1 MTKSSHQK
9 YNPSLLH
16 HVPKLSSVS
25 ARLNY
30 RSVVL
35 EIRANLLLVF
45 RRGEVEIHNVIP
57 LTPHTPIKQS
67 SRRLT
72 VASLKFSFSSD
83 RQAERFAKAL
93 HSARKARAEKYSLL
107 SKLGSGAAG
116 TVYSARRKSDGA
128 IVAVKRISRL
138 DIYDSHHALENF
150 INEYVALSSLRSP
163 FLVFALDAFET
174 RSHLNLVMPLA
185 SHGDLQEV
193 LSKHPR
199 GLPEQAARQIF
210 AEITSGLEDLHRAGY
225 LYRDLK
231 LPNML
236 LTSEGHVQLADFGLV
251 KKLKV
256 EASEGS
262 SLSGSDDSDDS
273 ASSGSFRLVGRTKS
287 FVGTRRYMSPEHT
300 MRRTKNSGY
309 GAPSDLWALGVSLY
323 LLTTG
328 RYPFGSDVSS
338 SDTFELFD
346 AIRHETLKLPESMN
360 DELRELLQGLLE
372 RNHLERWDIEDVKSS
387 RWMKGVR
394 WSRVRENARRG
405 KPVNEV
411 LEIIEDKSEQ
421 SSKSEKG
428 RGKVRKEELSKVI
441 DDGYL
446 VGFGSLQRS

>member
-1 MTKSSHQK
+1 MTKAPKQK
-9 YNPSLLH
+9 YNPSLIP
-16 HVPKLSSVS
+16 HVPKRTSVS

-45 RRGEVEIHNVIP
+45 RRGEFEIHHVIP

-67 SRRLT
+67 SRRLM

-83 RQAERFAKAL
+83 VPAEQFAREL
-93 HSARKARAEKYSLL
+93 HSARSARSEKYDLL
-107 SKLGSGAAG
+107 NKLGSGAAG

-128 IVAVKRISRL
+128 IVAVKRMSKR
-138 DIYDSHHALENF
+138 DIFDSHRSMENF

-163 FLVFALDAFET
+163 FLVSALDAFET

-185 SHGDLQEV
+185 SHGDLQDV
-193 LSKHPR
+193 LSNYPR
-199 GLPEQAARQIF
+199 GLPEQVARQLF

-256 EASEGS
+256 ETSNASS
-262 SLSGSDDSDDS
+262 SSDSDNDSDDS
-273 ASSGSFRLVGRTKS
+273 AGSGSFRLVGRTKS
-287 FVGTRRYMSPEHT
+287 FVGTKRYMSPEHT
-300 MRRTKNSGY
+300 MRRVKNGGY
-309 GAPSDLWALGVSLY
+309 GAPSDVWALGVSLY

-338 SDTFELFD
+338 SDTFEMFD
-346 AIRHETLKLPESMN
+346 AIRHETLRFPKGMS
-360 DELRELLQGLLE
+360 DDLRELLQGLLE
-372 RNHLERWDIEDVKSS
+372 RDYLERWDIEDVKNS
-387 RWMKGVR
+387 RWMKGVK
-394 WSRVRENARRG
+394 WNRVRENGRRG
-405 KPVNEV
+405 KRVDEV
-411 LEIIEDKSEQ
+411 L
-421 SSKSEKG
+421 
-428 RGKVRKEELSKVI
+428 
-441 DDGYL
+441 
-446 VGFGSLQRS
+446 

>member
-9 YNPSLLH
+9 YNTSLLQ
-16 HVPKLSSVS
+16 HVPKQTSVS

-30 RSVVL
+30 RPVVL

-45 RRGEVEIHNVIP
+45 RRGEFDIHHVIP
-57 LTPHTPIKQS
+57 LTPHTPIKHS

-72 VASLKFSFSSD
+72 VASFKFSFTSEAPAASFEK
-83 RQAERFAKAL
+83 QL
-93 HSARKARAEKYSLL
+93 LSARKSRTDKYELL
-107 SKLGSGAAG
+107 TKLGSGATG

-128 IVAVKRISRL
+128 VVAVKRMSKL

-163 FLVFALDAFET
+163 FLVSALDAFET
-174 RSHLNLVMPLA
+174 QSHLNLVMPLA
-185 SHGDLQEV
+185 KHGDLQAV
-193 LSKHPR
+193 LSNHPR
-199 GLPEQAARQIF
+199 GLPEKAARQIF
-210 AEITSGLEDLHRAGY
+210 AEVTGGLEDLHRAGY

-256 EASEGS
+256 ETSDESSSSDREYSEENKDSEGS
-262 SLSGSDDSDDS
+262 
-273 ASSGSFRLVGRTKS
+273 GSFQLVGRTKS

-300 MRRTKNSGY
+300 LRRAKNGGY

-328 RYPFGSDVSS
+328 RYPFGDNLPSS
-338 SDTFELFD
+338 NTFELFD
-346 AIRHETLKLPESMN
+346 AIRHETLTFPKSMS

-372 RNHLERWDIEDVKSS
+372 RDHLERWDIEDIKNS
-387 RWMKGVR
+387 RWMKGMR

-405 KPVNEV
+405 KRTDEV
-411 LEIIEDKSEQ
+411 VEMVEGKSETNK
-421 SSKSEKG
+421 KSGKG
-428 RGKVRKEELSKVI
+428 RREVRKEELSKVV
-441 DDGYL
+441 DSGYL
-446 VGFGSLQRS
+446 VGFGNL